1 MPLVW
6 KQVCSMTSMKQLI
19 KSSSWQANENL
30 KVSWI
35 LFLCPG
41 KGQNVGFRILIHL
54 KFCNINVVKFT

>member
-35 LFLCPG
+35 IFLCPG
-41 KGQNVGFRILIHL
+41 KGQNVGF
-54 KFCNINVVKFT
+54 